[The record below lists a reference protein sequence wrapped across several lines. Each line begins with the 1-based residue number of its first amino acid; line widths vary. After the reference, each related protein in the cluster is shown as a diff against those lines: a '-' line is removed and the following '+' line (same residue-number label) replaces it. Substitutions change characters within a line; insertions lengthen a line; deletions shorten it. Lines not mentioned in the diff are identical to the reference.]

1 MRGVRA
7 CRSGVQ
13 ATATSS
19 MSVLGWPTLSAAVCV
34 CGGERWRRAPDPL
47 WARARARAD
56 TGGPGVDR
64 VVSIIVSSELR
75 VSRY

>member
-19 MSVLGWPTLSAAVCV
+19 MSVLGWSTLSAAVCV

-47 WARARARAD
+47 WARADAGMREGSTA
-56 TGGPGVDR
+56 
-64 VVSIIVSSELR
+64 IVSFTA
-75 VSRY
+75 VYVV